1 MKKRIWNRI
10 KRTGLTAVLAGILMV
25 SVSAQAQMILPEEE
39 RTGKC
44 SSMNENEN
52 GEFFYS
58 ASDGKDTEDSM
69 IFIEEQEDIPLQEE
83 SMETPEENIREEN
96 QDSDAQTELPEKTG
110 NRSSCRKRKRMQILL
125 WRQKQY
131 QTQQ

>member
-1 MKKRIWNRI
+1 
-10 KRTGLTAVLAGILMV
+10 MV

-69 IFIEEQEDIPLQEE
+69 IFIEEQEDIPVSYTHL
-83 SMETPEENIREEN
+83 
-96 QDSDAQTELPEKTG
+96 DVY
-110 NRSSCRKRKRMQILL
+110 KRQLRMAIISVY
-125 WRQKQY
+125 KPSP
-131 QTQQ
+131 